1 MGIFA
6 FKLPDL
12 GEGIIEAE
20 LVEWHV
26 AVGDIIEEGDEFAD
40 IMTDKAT
47 VEVPSPVDGKLIKLI
62 GEPGQMVP
70 VGSVIA
76 EFEVEGGLAAIEEEP
91 AQEAPKAVE
100 ISAPAPITTPS
111 SLTAM
116 KHATS
121 HGSRAPGEKPV
132 ASPAVRGR
140 AKQAGIDLNYVPS
153 SGEAGRITHDD
164 LDAFIASGGKIEM
177 SSNNQVAAPS
187 PVNIP
192 EGSTEIKVI
201 GLRRKIAKKMQEAKR
216 QIPHITYVE
225 EVDVTDVEA
234 LRQKLNAEKSDEQ
247 PKLTFLP
254 FLMKAMVLSLA
265 KYPNSNALYDDLE
278 GIVHQ
283 YSDIHIGIASQ
294 TDNGLMVPVVRDA
307 GSRDLWD
314 NMAEVLRIST
324 AAKDGSAKVSELS
337 GSTITITS
345 LGRMGGIVTTPV
357 INRPEVAIIGVNNMV
372 DRPVVKDG
380 EIVIRKMMNLS
391 SGFDHRIIDGYDA
404 AKLIQCIK
412 GLLEDPQQLLE
423 G

>member
-1 MGIFA
+1 MNIFA

-47 VEVPSPVDGKLIKLI
+47 VEVPSPVDGKLIRLI

-76 EFEVEGGLAAIEEEP
+76 EFEVEGGVAAIEEEP

-100 ISAPAPITTPS
+100 ISAPAPITAPTS
-111 SLTAM
+111 QTVM

-177 SSNNQVAAPS
+177 GSNNQVAAP
-187 PVNIP
+187 
-192 EGSTEIKVI
+192 KI
-201 GLRRKIAKKMQEAKR
+201 GRA
-216 QIPHITYVE
+216 HV
-225 EVDVTDVEA
+225 
-234 LRQKLNAEKSDEQ
+234 
-247 PKLTFLP
+247 
-254 FLMKAMVLSLA
+254 
-265 KYPNSNALYDDLE
+265 
-278 GIVHQ
+278 
-283 YSDIHIGIASQ
+283 
-294 TDNGLMVPVVRDA
+294 
-307 GSRDLWD
+307 
-314 NMAEVLRIST
+314 
-324 AAKDGSAKVSELS
+324 
-337 GSTITITS
+337 
-345 LGRMGGIVTTPV
+345 
-357 INRPEVAIIGVNNMV
+357 
-372 DRPVVKDG
+372 
-380 EIVIRKMMNLS
+380 
-391 SGFDHRIIDGYDA
+391 
-404 AKLIQCIK
+404 
-412 GLLEDPQQLLE
+412 
-423 G
+423 